1 MTNTGQESFL
11 ASPFHLLQP
20 TNHLSHHNCHRTSSI
35 SHPPT
40 GGGAHI
46 RQHRTQ
52 QERIASGRR
61 FLTDFSLPAGFEVV
75 YDTMGGEGCDRYDAW
90 PERLYV
96 VVDGVVVYKVS
107 GADSG
112 REFGWG

>member
-1 MTNTGQESFL
+1 
-11 ASPFHLLQP
+11 
-20 TNHLSHHNCHRTSSI
+20 
-35 SHPPT
+35 
-40 GGGAHI
+40 
-46 RQHRTQ
+46 
-52 QERIASGRR
+52 
-61 FLTDFSLPAGFEVV
+61 
-75 YDTMGGEGCDRYDAW
+75 MGGEGCDRYDAW

>member
-1 MTNTGQESFL
+1 MSLPITITISI
-11 ASPFHLLQP
+11 
-20 TNHLSHHNCHRTSSI
+20 TCHLSPPTHPLT
-35 SHPPT
+35 HPPA
-40 GGGAHI
+40 GGGAYI
-46 RQHRTQ
+46 RQHRSQ

-96 VVDGVVVYKVS
+96 VVDGVVVYQVS

-112 REFGWG
+112 RGFVWE